1 MWAFNPYTALLL
13 VPAVHLW
20 LLAAVPEVR
29 LPRGVLALMVLAG
42 LLPFLLVGMYYAGQ
56 FDLSLPELAWQAVL
70 LMAGGTVGPLGAL
83 VWSAVLGC
91 GVGAL
96 LIAVRKRRVRDEG
109 PGAAAPLSTRGPLS
123 YAGPGSL
130 GGTDSALRR

>member
-1 MWAFNPYTALLL
+1 
-13 VPAVHLW
+13 
-20 LLAAVPEVR
+20 
-29 LPRGVLALMVLAG
+29 
-42 LLPFLLVGMYYAGQ
+42 VGMYYAGQ
-56 FDLSLPELAWQAVL
+56 FDLSLSELAWQCVL

-96 LIAVRKRRVRDEG
+96 LIAIRKRRVAHEPPQAG
-109 PGAAAPLSTRGPLS
+109 PLSTRGPLS

-130 GGTDSALRR
+130 GGTESALRR